1 MEKHQFSPAGTSGN
15 SKDFQVPPKNRNS
28 CDFVDCFTF
37 DHVLGRIHAK
47 IAGCEKPGP
56 SGTLLATG
64 GAAPIPASA
73 SNAKDIVSYRE
84 NRGKSVRCPRCGNEN
99 PEDNRFCGMC
109 GTTLLAPAPSANKPQ
124 AVGVGST
131 PSTRPEAVPS
141 RPPAETARKAP
152 VPPPDDIPSISGP
165 SFLGLNNPP
174 PSSVTAAKRAS
185 ISIDPDSAPPASN
198 LHYLLEDEEEH
209 KGSGLWKIFLILVA
223 LGLAVGFGY
232 LRWKNQGFAWLNP
245 PAKKPAITEEQP
257 GAGDTPPSSPGST
270 TAPAPAT
277 SSSSTPSS
285 SPAAQ
290 PAAQP
295 PPGAAPA
302 NSAVPPTPAPAAG
315 APSAT
320 APASTDGSKPADGAN
335 TEAAPDKASSAENPP
350 PDKSPSDS
358 AKADPAPDTTDD
370 APTPA
375 KPKAEPAP
383 KPRPAVPTDP
393 ISEARKYLYGKGAP
407 QDCERGLRLL
417 KPPANAGNPK
427 AMVEMGALY
436 SAGLCAP
443 HDLPTAYRWFA
454 LALRKEPDNDSVQA
468 DLQKLW
474 GEMTQP
480 ERQLA
485 IKLSQ

>member
-1 MEKHQFSPAGTSGN
+1 
-15 SKDFQVPPKNRNS
+15 
-28 CDFVDCFTF
+28 
-37 DHVLGRIHAK
+37 
-47 IAGCEKPGP
+47 
-56 SGTLLATG
+56 
-64 GAAPIPASA
+64 
-73 SNAKDIVSYRE
+73 
-84 NRGKSVRCPRCGNEN
+84 VRCPRCGNEN
-99 PEDNRFCGMC
+99 PEENRFCGMC
-109 GTTLLAPAPSANKPQ
+109 GTTLLAPAPSTNKPQ

-131 PSTRPEAVPS
+131 SSTRSEAVPS
-141 RPPAETARKAP
+141 RAPAETVRKAP
-152 VPPPDDIPSISGP
+152 VPPPDDTPSISGP

-174 PSSVTAAKRAS
+174 PSRETAAKRAS
-185 ISIDPDSAPPASN
+185 ISIDPNSAPPASN

-209 KGSGLWKIFLILVA
+209 KGSGLWKFILILVA

-257 GAGDTPPSSPGST
+257 GAGDIPASSPGST
-270 TAPAPAT
+270 AVPT
-277 SSSSTPSS
+277 SATPSS
-285 SPAAQ
+285 TTPSNSPAVQ

-295 PPGAAPA
+295 PAGAAPA
-302 NSAVPPTPAPAAG
+302 TANSATPSNPGPVAG
-315 APSAT
+315 APSANP
-320 APASTDGSKPADGAN
+320 PASTDGSKPADGTN
-335 TEAAPDKASSAENPP
+335 SEATPDKVSSAAGASPP
-350 PDKSPSDS
+350 LDKSGPDS
-358 AKADPAPDTTDD
+358 PKADTVPDTTDD
-370 APTPA
+370 APAPA

-383 KPRPAVPTDP
+383 KPRPTVQTDP

-417 KPPANAGNPK
+417 KPAANAGNPK